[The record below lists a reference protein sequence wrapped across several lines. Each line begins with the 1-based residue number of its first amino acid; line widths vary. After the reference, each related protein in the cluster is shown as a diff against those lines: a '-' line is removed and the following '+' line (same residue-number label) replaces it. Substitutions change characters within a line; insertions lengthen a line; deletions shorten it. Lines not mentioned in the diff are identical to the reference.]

1 MKRRYQAGILAAAL
15 SLTMMT
21 TAFANVSSN
30 TGMAGGSNAS
40 SRPNKIGAVTA
51 GGSNSSGA
59 MSGQSR
65 EGSTVKFVDN
75 FIKSSKYNQIAQVN
89 EGLSNIQS
97 LTSDLD
103 LTGYNPLVRF
113 QELQTEVK
121 PSAENPVQF
130 DIYVPNLVGN
140 LNNVQILIMNSE
152 TGKWELVAPAGID
165 PVTKMVSVSLT
176 FTGPMSVVYKN

>member
-89 EGLSNIQS
+89 EGLANIQS

-121 PSAENPVQF
+121 PSAETPVQF